1 MDPQRFKATYQ
12 RLKALDERLTHKVRP
27 RGGGSFARPG
37 IEQIEE
43 KLRDLAQYTVELRE
57 IVEEMMVAIA
67 AAPPAKG
74 SGPAAS

>member
-43 KLRDLAQYTVELRE
+43 
-57 IVEEMMVAIA
+57 MVAIA